1 MGIAFRQRTVGV
13 SSVPYLRQIVND
25 SKEILHV
32 FPYNNGP
39 AADKPVHTRTV
50 CLADWEPEAEG

>member
-13 SSVPYLRQIVND
+13 SSVPYLRQTVSD
-25 SKEILHV
+25 SKEILYV

-50 CLADWEPEAEG
+50 